1 MKLLRILA
9 TAFAISFVLGFTW
22 GTSAGVPWQSGRRD
36 ADSTLSA
43 ESGTKS
49 TSLGGV
55 AATADPRP
63 VPIGGRIPTT
73 EDPLRVVMA
82 GDSVMAGLSPPVK
95 SAFEA
100 GTAGNVRFVLT
111 PSIIRDATVRF
122 TWEQQLAEFDPEVV
136 VMFVGTWE
144 SHEVEIGS
152 GQAVTLGDPRWR
164 QSYEEQV
171 LDPWVR
177 LITSQGARVLWI
189 GSPAAANPEANL
201 VFAGLNSVFS
211 ALPARF
217 PTVAYL
223 DASTVL
229 AGPEARFSPVIPD
242 SSGRLV
248 RTRQVD
254 GLHLCADGARVLGA
268 EVIARIAAD
277 WSVPVGTGWDVPGA
291 QWRTDSVLYP
301 PESCPDVPAVAPFP
315 AVAPVP

>member
-1 MKLLRILA
+1 VKLLRILA

-22 GTSAGVPWQSGRRD
+22 GKSAGVPWQSGTRD
-36 ADSTLSA
+36 SGSPLASPPGPTSTVL
-43 ESGTKS
+43 
-49 TSLGGV
+49 GV
-55 AATADPRP
+55 ASTTTDGRP
-63 VPIGGRIPTT
+63 VPVGGRIPTP
-73 EDPLRVVMA
+73 ENPLRVVMA

-95 SAFEA
+95 AAFES
-100 GTAGNVRFVLT
+100 GTAGSVRFVLT

-144 SHEVEIGS
+144 SHEVETGS
-152 GQAVTLGDPRWR
+152 GQAVTLGDPSWR
-164 QSYEEQV
+164 ANYEEQI

-201 VFAGLNSVFS
+201 VFAGLNAVFS
-211 ALPARF
+211 SLPERF
-217 PTVAYL
+217 SEAAYL
-223 DASTVL
+223 DASTAL
-229 AGPEARFSPVIPD
+229 QGPDAGFSPVIPD

-254 GLHLCADGARVLGA
+254 GLHLCPDGARLLGG

-277 WSVPVGTGWDVPGA
+277 WNVPVGTGWDGPGA
-291 QWRTDSVLYP
+291 SWRADPQLYP
-301 PESCPDVPAVAPFP
+301 EESCPEVPAVTAP
-315 AVAPVP
+315 